1 MVSISGMES
10 RKCRIPPVSATR
22 ANQLAERVHHL
33 PKSFLEFFRKDCYES
48 PTPYETMK
56 YLLFIPLI
64 GLALGVSSC
73 RTFTP
78 VDPMTGQPSARCLP
92 ENSGPQVTRSY
103 K

>member
-1 MVSISGMES
+1 
-10 RKCRIPPVSATR
+10 
-22 ANQLAERVHHL
+22 
-33 PKSFLEFFRKDCYES
+33 
-48 PTPYETMK
+48 MK

-92 ENSGPQVTRSY
+92 ENSRPQVTRSY